1 MAHPGRPAIRP
12 APQIRVRLE
21 QAIIDRIDA
30 AAAADDR
37 SREAWLRRAI
47 EAALPVVETP
57 RE

>member
-1 MAHPGRPAIRP
+1 MSHPGRPAIRP

-37 SREAWLRRAI
+37 SREAWVRVAI
-47 EAALPVVETP
+47 DRLLAAQEPP